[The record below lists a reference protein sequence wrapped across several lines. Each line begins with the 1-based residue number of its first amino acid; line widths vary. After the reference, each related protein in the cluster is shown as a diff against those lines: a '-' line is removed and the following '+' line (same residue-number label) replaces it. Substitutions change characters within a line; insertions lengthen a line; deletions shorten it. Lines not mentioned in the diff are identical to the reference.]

1 MGGHFGRL
9 GSWTCLEEW
18 ATLLNPQHPFAL
30 LQSLH
35 ALPLCVAHCDWLM
48 GVLRLHYTDSALDIT
63 QRGSASAVF
72 NAPWQDF
79 PVIPCEP
86 LYFRDFWAS
95 TPLQTQQTKAEHNRP
110 ITAHS
115 SEAILTPAGH
125 SLQEQL
131 PN

>member
-1 MGGHFGRL
+1 MP
-9 GSWTCLEEW
+9 T
-18 ATLLNPQHPFAL
+18 
-30 LQSLH
+30 
-35 ALPLCVAHCDWLM
+35 DWLM
-48 GVLRLHYTDSALDIT
+48 DMLRLHYTDPALDIT
-63 QRGSASAVF
+63 QRGSASAVS
-72 NAPWQDF
+72 NAQWQAF

-86 LYFRDFWAS
+86 LYFRDFRAS
-95 TPLQTQQTKAEHNRP
+95 TPLQTWQTKAEHDLP

>member
-1 MGGHFGRL
+1 MP
-9 GSWTCLEEW
+9 T
-18 ATLLNPQHPFAL
+18 
-30 LQSLH
+30 
-35 ALPLCVAHCDWLM
+35 DWLM
-48 GVLRLHYTDSALDIT
+48 DVLRLHYTDPALDIT
-63 QRGSASAVF
+63 QWGSASAVS
-72 NAPWQDF
+72 NAQWQAF

-86 LYFRDFWAS
+86 LYFRDFQAS
-95 TPLQTQQTKAEHNRP
+95 TPLQTRQTKAEHDLP